1 MSEKQGLFN
10 KDQIERGYKIT
21 ERYEKLWGRWHVDS
35 QLMHVV
41 TEVSETRDVIRNKDS
56 KYGATH
62 SQGWKAKLADEVA
75 DIFLTSVATAGYL
88 GFTADELNACIEK
101 KLSTVEKR
109 VEDMERKVAEDA
121 EALVG
126 KVIPP

>member
-35 QLMHVV
+35 QMMHII

-56 KYGATH
+56 KYGVTH
-62 SQGWKAKLADEVA
+62 SQEWKDKLGDEVA
-75 DIFLTSVATAGYL
+75 DIFLTTVALAGYL
-88 GFTADELNACIEK
+88 GISADELNDYIAK
-101 KLSTVEKR
+101 KLTKVEKR
-109 VEDMERKVAEDA
+109 VEDLERKIAGDA
-121 EALVG
+121 NALVN